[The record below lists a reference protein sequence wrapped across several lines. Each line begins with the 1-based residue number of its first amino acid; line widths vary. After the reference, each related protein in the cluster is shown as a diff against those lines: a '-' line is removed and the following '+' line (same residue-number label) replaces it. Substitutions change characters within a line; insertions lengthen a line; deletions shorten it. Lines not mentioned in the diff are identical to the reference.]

1 MREAIINFCVSK
13 KTTKTNNKY
22 NNNSCSFFNNLLN
35 LQLNF
40 SNDFQPFFA
49 RGIQAKKAWKWPA
62 KISCILI

>member
-13 KTTKTNNKY
+13 KTTTSTTTIRVASSTIYLIY
-22 NNNSCSFFNNLLN
+22 NLISAMIFSF
-35 LQLNF
+35 
-40 SNDFQPFFA
+40 FFA